1 MPIGSCRISERR
13 WSFCIC
19 TRKEATSTK
28 VIDLINLVADS
39 CPVNLVYDGDDH
51 LFPMP
56 EDVPE
61 SLYQEPIEWVNVLD
75 GTLEI
80 FI

>member
-1 MPIGSCRISERR
+1 M
-13 WSFCIC
+13 
-19 TRKEATSTK
+19 
-28 VIDLINLVADS
+28 ADS

>member
-1 MPIGSCRISERR
+1 
-13 WSFCIC
+13 
-19 TRKEATSTK
+19 
-28 VIDLINLVADS
+28 VADS
-39 CPVNLVYDGDDH
+39 CPVNIIYDGNDH
-51 LFPMP
+51 LFPMS

-61 SLYQEPIEWVNVLD
+61 SIYQEPIEWVNVLD

>member
-1 MPIGSCRISERR
+1 MPIGSCHTSERR
-13 WSFCIC
+13 WSLVSV
-19 TRKEATSTK
+19 RKEANGTK
-28 VIDLINLVADS
+28 VIALINLVADS
-39 CPVNLVYDGDDH
+39 CPVNIIYDGNDH
-51 LFPMP
+51 LFPMS

-61 SLYQEPIEWVNVLD
+61 SIYQEPIEWVNVLD